1 MTKTRSKSW
10 FVYIVRCADYTLYTG
25 IAQDTVRR
33 LIEHNEDN
41 RLAAR
46 YTRARRPVQLVY
58 VEPQPSRSAAAQ
70 REAAIKQLSRLAKE
84 DLIKSR

>member
-10 FVYIVRCADYTLYTG
+10 FVYILRCADQTLYTG
-25 IAQDTVRR
+25 IAQDTARR

-58 VEPQPSRSAAAQ
+58 SESQPTRSAAAQ
-70 REAAIKQLSRLAKE
+70 REAAIKQLSRIEKE
-84 DLIKSR
+84 NLIKVN